1 MNRLIC
7 FGLGTVLLLQFQFSR
22 FGHAYVRPVLD
33 TEPELIKAS
42 FYADSNRCF
51 IIAGSFLIPQNAEN
65 QLKIIKNK
73 GFKKA
78 FKYNFPQSEY
88 YSVVVDTFNVGDTSH
103 ILMTDELIRLKLP
116 YFIKCL

>member
-33 TEPELIKAS
+33 TEPKLIKAS

-65 QLKIIKNK
+65 QLKIIKIKDLRKHSSIIFHNL
-73 GFKKA
+73 
-78 FKYNFPQSEY
+78 NI
-88 YSVVVDTFNVGDTSH
+88 
-103 ILMTDELIRLKLP
+103 ILSLLIRLMLVTQA
-116 YFIKCL
+116 IS